1 MKKTLTKYQSVCVFG
16 SLVAMNVLCYA
27 MCNIF
32 MARPV
37 MFGNT
42 SVGYCIGAV
51 VLTLIGMFM
60 LMSKKPIAYKV
71 IGSVIGLAG
80 VACFILPPALDLP
93 DIGFSLSMY
102 NTADFLL
109 FTPTYIL
116 SDVFSESFGYK
127 ASRFSNN
134 LTAAIT
140 ILINLIAKAVLFLP
154 TGGTTPG
161 SEAFSQI
168 FSAGFYS
175 SILGVL
181 IYVVGDFCNDR
192 AFRFLK
198 KVTGGDSHG
207 YSVRSML
214 SSMAGKIPD
223 VALFSILVFIPFNSD
238 AFCKFFGMENWGM
251 SAMDIIS
258 NGIVGFTFQIVIEII
273 FVPVSFLAARWLKNH
288 LNPETIELI
297 QTGE

>member
-1 MKKTLTKYQSVCVFG
+1 MKKVLNRYQSVCVFG
-16 SLVAMNVLCYA
+16 SLVAINVLCYA
-27 MCNIF
+27 LCNVF
-32 MARPV
+32 MARPT

-42 SVGYCIGAV
+42 SIGYCIAAV
-51 VLTLIGMFM
+51 ILTLIGMFM
-60 LMSKKPIAYKV
+60 LMKKA
-71 IGSVIGLAG
+71 SVAFRVCGGIIGLLG
-80 VACFILPPALDLP
+80 VASFVVPPVLNLPA
-93 DIGFSLSMY
+93 IGFALSMY

-134 LTAAIT
+134 LTAIIT
-140 ILINLIAKAVLFLP
+140 IIINLIAKAILFLP
-154 TGGTTPG
+154 TGGDTPG
-161 SEAFSQI
+161 AEAFSQI

-198 KVTGGDSHG
+198 TVTKEDSQG
-207 YSVRSML
+207 YSVRSVL

-223 VALFSILVFIPFNSD
+223 VALFSILVFIPFNNQ
-238 AFCKFFGMENWGM
+238 AFCNLFGMENWGM
-251 SAMDIIS
+251 SGMDILS
-258 NGIVGFTFQIVIEII
+258 NGVVGFTFQIMIEILMI
-273 FVPVSFLAARWLKNH
+273 PVSFLGAKWIKEH
-288 LNPETIELI
+288 LDADTLEMIR
-297 QTGE
+297 TGK